1 MKIDMTFEGSVFTQ
15 LGLWAFE
22 GSVFTQLGRWAFEGA
37 WLNTVTVLLICSE
50 PSSPRLH
57 KYMRYSSSDQ
67 EFMSSSFSQE
77 QFKNPAEVVAQ
88 TSVGNSRFSLRQ
100 LIHSYDIINAS
111 RPGSYLEAASQSGRP
126 TFSCFVGFASS
137 MSQMC
142 GERASSCKLS

>member
-57 KYMRYSSSDQ
+57 KY
-67 EFMSSSFSQE
+67 MSSSFSQE